1 MTDFIKTAQTS
12 QIKNKSHLKDLQ
24 ESVNFKT
31 VKFDKY
37 KKIGQKKKLYQ
48 KMI

>member
-1 MTDFIKTAQTS
+1 MTDFIKIAQTS

-37 KKIGQKKKLYQ
+37 KKIGQKKNYIRK
-48 KMI
+48 

>member
-24 ESVNFKT
+24 KSVNFKT

-37 KKIGQKKKLYQ
+37 KKIGQKKKLY
-48 KMI
+48 

>member
-12 QIKNKSHLKDLQ
+12 QIKNKSHLNDLQ

-37 KKIGQKKKLYQ
+37 KKIGQKKKLY
-48 KMI
+48 